1 VTECSRL
8 DELLEVDVDVLVGE
22 GDSELAGHIRGCS
35 HCAEAARAIRASTAR
50 LEAVLATPS
59 ASLDVDALL
68 ARARLDA
75 APAPT
80 RERYRWARWAVPAAA
95 VLAGLWAI
103 GDRDPPLPGRA
114 TPAARTEAALP
125 LVESSP
131 GRDVA
136 VMPTNDPDITIL
148 WFFPGE

>member
-1 VTECSRL
+1 M
-8 DELLEVDVDVLVGE
+8 
-22 GDSELAGHIRGCS
+22 
-35 HCAEAARAIRASTAR
+35 
-50 LEAVLATPS
+50 
-59 ASLDVDALL
+59 
-68 ARARLDA
+68 
-75 APAPT
+75 
-80 RERYRWARWAVPAAA
+80 PAAA

-103 GDRDPPLPGRA
+103 GDRDPPPLPGRA